1 MSSSEVEADADE
13 VKNHLTG
20 YVSSLQVGSVKGALS
35 EAEALTEM
43 DCSLCESFGN
53 HLYALGVAAKT
64 APREETA
71 DTLVSEAIAVAE
83 YLHNVVEE

>member
-1 MSSSEVEADADE
+1 MSSSEVEADTGE
-13 VKNHLTG
+13 VRNHLTG
-20 YVSSLQVGSVKGALS
+20 YVSSLQMGAVDGALS
-35 EAEALTEM
+35 EAEALTKM

-71 DTLVSEAIAVAE
+71 DKLVSEAISVAE
-83 YLHNVVEE
+83 YLQAVVEE